1 MFTSFTFFFASSL
14 VYCSFTTQVCVCR
27 CTAIVCAIAIV
38 CVGLFFCLLL
48 LLLRNCREKNLDYF
62 SYHHL
67 ISLLFWKCHLVC
79 FISNFSSMEI
89 SFHICAHFLIS
100 MAVWKRKEKTHWK
113 NRDYF
118 NWNENLCNA
127 WWFMIKILRNLS
139 FICFPNVLTAHH

>member
-27 CTAIVCAIAIV
+27 CTAIVCAIAIAIV

-100 MAVWKRKEKTHWK
+100 MAVWKRKENTLKKQRLFQLKWK
-113 NRDYF
+113 SLQCMMIYDK
-118 NWNENLCNA
+118 NLEE
-127 WWFMIKILRNLS
+127 FVIHL
-139 FICFPNVLTAHH
+139 FP